1 MRIEWVK
8 YRLENWALWK
18 AREGSGG
25 LGFSSTT
32 SFLHEVDT
40 SRYRESHIPVD
51 EVDAAV
57 TDQAVESLKP
67 GREALYQTVHAMYIA
82 GCGVRELSRQCSVT
96 EAAIRARLDQAD
108 RLLAN
113 WFADRQ
119 QKQATLRAEMDL
131 KLSSARASAG
141 RR

>member
-8 YRLENWALWK
+8 LRLENWALWK
-18 AREGSGG
+18 ARDGAGG
-25 LGFSSTT
+25 LGFSSTA

-40 SRYRESHIPVD
+40 SRYRESRIPVD
-51 EVDAAV
+51 EVDAAM

-67 GREALYQTVHAMYIA
+67 GREVLYDTVYAMYIA
-82 GCGVRELSRQCSVT
+82 GAGVRGLSRQWSVT

-119 QKQATLRAEMDL
+119 QKQAAMRAEMDQ
-131 KLSSARASAG
+131 KLASARAAAG
-141 RR
+141 RG